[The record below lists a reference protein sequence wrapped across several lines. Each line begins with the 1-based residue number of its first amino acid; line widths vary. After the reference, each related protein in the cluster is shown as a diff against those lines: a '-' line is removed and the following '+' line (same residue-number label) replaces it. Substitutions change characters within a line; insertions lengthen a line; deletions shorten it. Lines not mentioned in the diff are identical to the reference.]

1 MKRSKSFRGFT
12 LIELLVVIAIIAI
25 LIGLLLP
32 AVQKVREAANR
43 SQATNNLKQMALA
56 LSSYQRSSGLFPASL
71 GEILSLP
78 GCLDEN
84 SKPSPCPA
92 DGTIAG
98 HRFVASA
105 LKPDEVQLVLE
116 PVVAGV
122 TGSQN
127 ITLRVAKVSDG
138 TSNTI
143 IFAEVVSAAAGTNK
157 MYSDLM
163 ISGAKAVTSLTQ
175 LLPYIEQGNVYKSTV
190 PFLKSADPSVN
201 VALNTMAEADGSFS
215 WNSIHSGGAN
225 WTMGDGSVRT
235 VMRQFT
241 DDAFRAMHV
250 GAGNENWTKLGGY
263 QPGLRDRLVSTLST
277 DLSRPGTLFNFSDL
291 TTLIQ
296 TGVQDPAL
304 QTQLLS
310 DVKRA
315 ADASAGGVLA
325 QKDQAIAEIV
335 AVLQKARGTSV
346 PSVTADY
353 LCQVA
358 RSL

>member
-56 LSSYQRSSGLFPASL
+56 LSSYQSSSGQFPASL

-84 SKPSPCPA
+84 NRPSPCPS
-92 DGTIAG
+92 DGMIAG
-98 HRFVASA
+98 HKFVAGM

-116 PVVAGV
+116 PVVPGV
-122 TGSQN
+122 TGSAN

-143 IFAEVVSAAAGTNK
+143 IFAEAVSASAGSRK
-157 MYSDLM
+157 MYTDLM
-163 ISGAKAVTSLTQ
+163 VSGAKALTSLTQ
-175 LLPYIEQGNVYKSTV
+175 LLPYIEQDNVYKSTV
-190 PFLKSADPSVN
+190 PFLRSADPSVSA
-201 VALNTMAEADGSFS
+201 ALKTMAEADGSFS
-215 WNSIHSGGAN
+215 WNSIHSGGVN
-225 WTMGDGSVRT
+225 WSMGDGSVRSA
-235 VMRQFT
+235 MRQFT

-250 GAGNENWTKLGGY
+250 GAGNENWTKMSGY
-263 QPGLRDRLVSTLST
+263 QPGSRGDLVTTSSM
-277 DLSRPGTLFNFSDL
+277 DLSRPGTLFNFGDL
-291 TTLIQ
+291 SSLIQ
-296 TGVQDPAL
+296 AGVQDPAL
-304 QTQLLS
+304 QTQLLN
-310 DVKRA
+310 DVKQA
-315 ADASAGGVLA
+315 ADASAKGALA
-325 QKDQAIAEIV
+325 QKDQAIGGII

-353 LCQVA
+353 LCQIA